1 LYVLDGGLHDE
12 RGGNR
17 KQNGWRPKDGAPVDV
32 LQMELW
38 MDKGEMYAIMVVDM
52 DSEEMSFYYNDQFI
66 SKTEFSTWCKKNKKR
81 LHPYLAL
88 KTEKDC
94 IEVV

>member
-1 LYVLDGGLHDE
+1 MYV
-12 RGGNR
+12 
-17 KQNGWRPKDGAPVDV
+17 
-32 LQMELW
+32 
-38 MDKGEMYAIMVVDM
+38 IMVVDM
-52 DSEEMSFYYNDQFI
+52 DREEMMFYYNDQFI
-66 SKTEFSTWCKKNKKR
+66 SQTRFSTLCRKNKKR